1 MEPEDDAV
9 VLLAAR
15 QRNARSACA
24 AIADSPYVPNYL
36 HSDPAGTEEMAS
48 SATQACRY
56 SNYPIPE
63 CCTRPKG
70 HVGDHVYQY
79 GDWGRP
85 NGRENYRRK
94 TL

>member
-1 MEPEDDAV
+1 MEPKDDAV
-9 VLLAAR
+9 VLLAVR
-15 QRNARSACA
+15 QRNARSACTA
-24 AIADSPYVPNYL
+24 VADSPYDSATLGNPIG
-36 HSDPAGTEEMAS
+36 PEPMAS
-48 SATQACRY
+48 SAEQACRY
-56 SNYPIPE
+56 SGYQIPE

-85 NGRENYRRK
+85 YGREDHRRK